1 MTDFKFGSCFNIYF
15 FYLQCNVTSLGP
27 AATVILG
34 HISQSGDPVEQIAQL
49 VNIEVGHHPPLLG
62 ILARLPASGLGQA
75 VHARAHQQRLQVA
88 VLAEQNVRVGSVDKT
103 RSEYITWDAH
113 KLPPVPDHECAGR
126 HDARVSPRHDLE
138 HELARL
144 AQHHRLPPRRRGHG
158 RHHGARAWYRRRV
171 REQVVTS
178 STWAGELSCN

>member
-27 AATVILG
+27 AATVIPG

-62 ILARLPASGLGQA
+62 ILARLPAPGLGQA

-88 VLAEQNVRVGSVDKT
+88 VLAEQNVRVGSVDT
-103 RSEYITWDAH
+103 NTVRIHYIGFGCTQSLTCPRS
-113 KLPPVPDHECAGR
+113 
-126 HDARVSPRHDLE
+126 
-138 HELARL
+138 
-144 AQHHRLPPRRRGHG
+144 
-158 RHHGARAWYRRRV
+158 
-171 REQVVTS
+171 
-178 STWAGELSCN
+178 

>member
-27 AATVILG
+27 AATVIPG

-62 ILARLPASGLGQA
+62 ILARLPAPGLGQA

-88 VLAEQNVRVGSVDKT
+88 VLAEQNVRVGSVDTNTVRIHNVMHRMHTKSHLSPIMSVRAGT
-103 RSEYITWDAH
+103 MPGCLRATISNMNLLG
-113 KLPPVPDHECAGR
+113 LPSTTGCRPAAVATAATMEPVPGTGGGSE
-126 HDARVSPRHDLE
+126 
-138 HELARL
+138 
-144 AQHHRLPPRRRGHG
+144 
-158 RHHGARAWYRRRV
+158 
-171 REQVVTS
+171 
-178 STWAGELSCN
+178 NK

>member
-27 AATVILG
+27 AATVIPVQ
-34 HISQSGDPVEQIAQL
+34 ISQSGDPVQKIAQL

-62 ILARLPASGLGQA
+62 LRARLPAAGLGQA
-75 VHARAHQQRLQVA
+75 VHAGPHQQRLQVA
-88 VLAEQNVRVGSVDKT
+88 VLTQQNVRIGSVDT
-103 RSEYITWDAH
+103 NTVRIHYAWDAH
-113 KLPPVPDHECAGR
+113 KASPVPDHEGAGR

-144 AQHHRLPPRRRGHG
+144 AQHHRLPPRRGGHG
-158 RHHGARAWYRRRV
+158 RHHGTRAC
-171 REQVVTS
+171 ETGGGS
-178 STWAGELSCN
+178 ENK